1 MTISRQKTVLYFS
14 PHQDDEILSMGIDI
28 CNSLRNGQNVHVI
41 LCTDGSKCSV
51 RKQLSDGRKCNKHA
65 GAHTYTLTESEL
77 TAARDKEFRESCL
90 ALGVADGNIHI
101 LKDRFVDRELTISGS
116 KQIIMHYLA
125 TMEKDCVVCTLN
137 PNLNNGRQHRD
148 HKALGYAAVEL
159 FNEGFIKE
167 LRLFTESYY
176 AERFQHRTD
185 FIRGECKKVVDSA
198 SVPVK
203 ETIKKAAAAYSRWEP
218 EAGRF
223 AIGYHDIAKAF
234 DALLKNGTSYCHV
247 CTRGTAVPDRK
258 VPAAKCKRLVAN
270 LTSSSSCINN
280 AALKIAAIF
289 EQKLAPDAVILWL
302 AAADFPGKEKNLP
315 EALLKMRS
323 ENIFSIRWYEGE
335 LQQHDFYVRALKEYP
350 DALVIV
356 VDDDII
362 CQNQVFEKL
371 YHSYLLHPQAV
382 SDAMIVFAPVSSDLV
397 NAQRELENIKNGW
410 SFKIGRV
417 ITWLPRKARELLSK
431 L

>member
-1 MTISRQKTVLYFS
+1 MTVSQQKTVLYFS

-28 CNSLRNGQNVHVI
+28 CNSVRNGQNVHVI

-77 TAARDKEFRESCL
+77 TAARDKEFRESCR
-90 ALGVADGNIHI
+90 ALGIADCNIHI
-101 LKDRFVDRELTISGS
+101 LKNRFVDRKLTISGS
-116 KQIIMHYLA
+116 KQIIMQYLA
-125 TMEKDCVVCTLN
+125 AMEEDCVVCTLN

-203 ETIKKAAAAYSRWEP
+203 ETIKKAASAYSLWKP

-223 AIGYHDIAKAF
+223 AIGYHDMAGAF
-234 DALLKNGTSYCHV
+234 DALIKNGKSYYHV
-247 CTRGTAVPDRK
+247 CIRNDAMVYGPESAG
-258 VPAAKCKRLVAN
+258 CGKRLIVSLASNPSRLSSTIQALVA
-270 LTSSSSCINN
+270 IY
-280 AALKIAAIF
+280 
-289 EQKLAPDAVILWL
+289 EQKVTPDTVLLWL
-302 AAADFPGKEKNLP
+302 FTSDFPGREKNLP
-315 EALLKMRS
+315 EELVRMES
-323 ENIFSIRWYEGE
+323 ENGLSVRWCEDNLE
-335 LQQHDFYVRALKEYP
+335 LHDIYFRALREYP
-350 DALVIV
+350 DALVIT
-356 VDDDII
+356 VDDTMIRHD
-362 CQNQVFEKL
+362 QMTEKL
-371 YHSYLLHPQAV
+371 YYSYLLHPQVV
-382 SDAMIVFAPVSSDLV
+382 SAAMLVCAPVSSDL
-397 NAQRELENIKNGW
+397 AKLQRELNSIKNGW

-417 ITWLPRKARELLSK
+417 ITWLPRTIRGLLK
-431 L
+431 R